1 MSGVPKPRLSTEGSS
16 EVGSP
21 GDHSNSAGQA
31 SIASGGT
38 PGDVIMSK
46 ALASVEAVTPGS
58 SESSNIHSVTG
69 AAGATVQVSVGQQSS
84 ESTSVNTS
92 IPLSMYSA
100 SNNIFTSPSGTFNV
114 NNNVT
119 SYNSSGGETSTGG
132 QSSGTSGDAQSPATG
147 QQQTSTQLKVETNS
161 ASASAQQS
169 AQNQYSNTNANPGAS
184 YGGYQWQ

>member
-1 MSGVPKPRLSTEGSS
+1 MSGIPKPRLSTEGSS

-31 SIASGGT
+31 SVASGGT

-46 ALASVEAVTPGS
+46 ALATVDGS
-58 SESSNIHSVTG
+58 TSGSTESSNIHNVTG
-69 AAGATVQVSVGQQSS
+69 TGAGNALKLEQSS

-100 SNNIFTSPSGTFNV
+100 SNNIFTSSSGTFNV

-132 QSSGTSGDAQSPATG
+132 QSSGTSGDAQSPTAG
-147 QQQTSTQLKVETNS
+147 QQQASTPVEANS